1 MMVGTGQQLRPGRM
15 LTFDLW
21 LGLDGMAL
29 LLSLQPKAALA
40 GVFSQLPWQALPFS
54 KESGLIPL
62 TPCQLLI
69 PTWPGQPQCMGQL
82 HYLG

>member
-1 MMVGTGQQLRPGRM
+1 M

-29 LLSLQPKAALA
+29 LLSLQPRAALA

-69 PTWPGQPQCMGQL
+69 LHGQDS
-82 HYLG
+82 HSAWDSYIT

>member
-29 LLSLQPKAALA
+29 LLSLQPRAALA
-40 GVFSQLPWQALPFS
+40 GVFS
-54 KESGLIPL
+54 
-62 TPCQLLI
+62 
-69 PTWPGQPQCMGQL
+69 
-82 HYLG
+82 

>member
-1 MMVGTGQQLRPGRM
+1 M

-29 LLSLQPKAALA
+29 LLSPQPRAALA
-40 GVFSQLPWQALPFS
+40 GCSPSSLGRVLSQLPWQALPFS

-69 PTWPGQPQCMGQL
+69 PTWPGQPQYMGQL